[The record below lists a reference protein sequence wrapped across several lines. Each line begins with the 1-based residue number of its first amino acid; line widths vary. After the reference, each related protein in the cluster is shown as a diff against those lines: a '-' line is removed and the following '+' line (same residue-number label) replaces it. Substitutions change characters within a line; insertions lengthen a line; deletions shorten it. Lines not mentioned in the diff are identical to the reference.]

1 MGIYNDGNV
10 YGVRIVTYDDI
21 NCEEMAYLEKKYDTK
36 INLEQIA
43 YIKKEYET
51 IFKDVLPDTS
61 LRVFFYTSCVDTYDP
76 DSIPW
81 MGWWNG
87 SVESLEEL
95 FEKGDTRI

>member
-1 MGIYNDGNV
+1 MGIYTDGNV
-10 YGVRIVTYDDI
+10 YGVKLITYNESTDENIVY
-21 NCEEMAYLEKKYDTK
+21 MEKKYDTK
-36 INLEQIA
+36 MNLEQIA
-43 YIKKEYET
+43 DVKVEYDA
-51 IFKDVLPDTS
+51 IFKNVLPDTS

>member
-1 MGIYNDGNV
+1 MGIYTDGNV
-10 YGVRIVTYDDI
+10 YGVKLITYNESTDENIVY
-21 NCEEMAYLEKKYDTK
+21 MEKKYDTK
-36 INLEQIA
+36 MNLEQIA
-43 YIKKEYET
+43 DVKVEYDA
-51 IFKDVLPDTS
+51 IFKNVLPDTS
-61 LRVFFYTSCVDTYDP
+61 LRVFFYTSCADTYDP